1 MWLAAPTTMFR
12 HQFESEKHMESRHK
26 SEAGLALSPLDTI
39 EAAARMMR
47 DTGSHLL
54 PVVKDGALVGVISER
69 DIVTRFVAEGLDG
82 WLTRV
87 SDFMTKSPDHLQ
99 RRRRPGRGHRPDG
112 QRRVQDHSDGGR
124 SGAFSRNGYSRR
136 AAPSIGRRGSHEHQG
151 QRLLG
156 GRSLL
161 PRPRWPAASAS
172 PRCANPLTESGAVS
186 GRPELVVRTANAGFA
201 ETPGPMLG

>member
-1 MWLAAPTTMFR
+1 
-12 HQFESEKHMESRHK
+12 MESRHK

-87 SDFMTKSPDHLQ
+87 SDFMTKSPITFSEDGDPDAVIAQMDSEGYKIIPMVDAQARFLGMVTAAELRQVSVDAARMNIKVKGFSAADPFFHDRDG
-99 RRRRPGRGHRPDG
+99 RRR
-112 QRRVQDHSDGGR
+112 
-124 SGAFSRNGYSRR
+124 
-136 AAPSIGRRGSHEHQG
+136 
-151 QRLLG
+151 
-156 GRSLL
+156 L
-161 PRPRWPAASAS
+161 P
-172 PRCANPLTESGAVS
+172 LHAVPI
-186 GRPELVVRTANAGFA
+186 R
-201 ETPGPMLG
+201 